1 MGEDVSISNF
11 PYHFFFLVPYAKALS
26 QETSSGMLKLKVN
39 FLKSARLN
47 ITNRT
52 EMTSWS
58 SLVGTRVIWLGFQAG
73 NE

>member
-39 FLKSARLN
+39 FLQSARLN
-47 ITNRT
+47 ITNKM
-52 EMTSWS
+52 EMTS
-58 SLVGTRVIWLGFQAG
+58 
-73 NE
+73 